1 MPSRHLLSCA
11 AVGVLCAGLLGAT
24 PAGAVPGGTVSAR
37 AVSARAVAAGAPARV
52 PAPPAVT
59 AQSVMPYLEEL
70 QAIADRNGGN
80 RAHGTPGYRE
90 SVTYV
95 KRVLERAG
103 YRTVLQPFTHDGAT
117 GYNII
122 ADWPGGDPRN
132 TVMVGAHLDSVLAGP
147 GINDNGSGSA
157 AVLATAVAVA
167 RAHLPAGRHLRFA
180 WWGAEEGG
188 LFGSAH
194 YVNTLSPAGRSSIR
208 SYLNFDQAGSRHT
221 TTWLVTH
228 DPSGADGA
236 VEPTEDFEGYF
247 AARSVPTFDIGD
259 TGSDDQSFAAAGI
272 PVAGFTTGIS
282 DCIHSACDDIHN
294 VDPAVQTLSTDA
306 VLHVTWQLATAGDR
320 R

>member
-1 MPSRHLLSCA
+1 MASRHLLRGIAVA
-11 AVGVLCAGLLGAT
+11 ALCTGLLGTA
-24 PAGAVPGGTVSAR
+24 PAGA
-37 AVSARAVAAGAPARV
+37 AAGV
-52 PAPPAVT
+52 PDPPTVT
-59 AQSVMPYLEEL
+59 AQSVMPYLEEF

-90 SVTYV
+90 SVAYV

-103 YRTVLQPFTHDGAT
+103 YHTVLQPFTHDGAT
-117 GYNII
+117 GYNLI
-122 ADWPGGDPRN
+122 ADLPGGDIRD
-132 TVMVGAHLDSVLAGP
+132 TLMLGAHLDSVQAGP

-167 RAHLPAGRHLRFA
+167 RAHPRTDRHLRFA

-194 YVNTLSPAGRSSIR
+194 YVNSLFAAQRSAIT

-228 DPSGADGA
+228 DPAGAAGA
-236 VEPTEDFEGYF
+236 VEPTKAFEAYF
-247 AARSVPTFDIGD
+247 AARSVPTFDIGN

-272 PVAGFTTGIS
+272 PMAGFTTGIS

-294 VDPAVQTLSTDA
+294 VDPDVLTLSTNA
-306 VLHVTWQLATAGDR
+306 VLDVTWNLALAQDR

>member
-1 MPSRHLLSCA
+1 MASRPLLRAVAVA
-11 AVGVLCAGLLGAT
+11 ALCAGLLGTA
-24 PAGAVPGGTVSAR
+24 PAGAAPAPRTAPDPPVVTAR
-37 AVSARAVAAGAPARV
+37 A
-52 PAPPAVT
+52 
-59 AQSVMPYLEEL
+59 VMPYLEEF

-90 SVTYV
+90 SVAYV
-95 KRVLERAG
+95 RRVLERAG

-117 GYNII
+117 GYNLI
-122 ADWPGGDPRN
+122 ADLPGGDTRD
-132 TVMVGAHLDSVLAGP
+132 TLMLGAHLDSVTAGP

-167 RAHLPAGRHLRFA
+167 RAHPRTERHLRFA

-194 YVNTLSPAGRSSIR
+194 YVNRLSPAQRSAIG
-208 SYLNFDQAGSRHT
+208 SYLNFDQAGSRHI

-228 DPSGADGA
+228 DPAGAAGA
-236 VEPTEDFEGYF
+236 VEATDAFEAYF
-247 AARSVPTFDIGD
+247 AARSVPTFDIGN

-272 PVAGFTTGIS
+272 PMAGFTTGIS

-294 VDPAVQTLSTDA
+294 VDPDVLALSTNA
-306 VLHVTWQLATAGDR
+306 VLDVAWHLALTKDR

>member
-1 MPSRHLLSCA
+1 MASRPFLRRAS
-11 AVGVLCAGLLGAT
+11 VGVLCVGLFGAA
-24 PAGAVPGGTVSAR
+24 PVGLFGAAPVGASPRVPG
-37 AVSARAVAAGAPARV
+37 
-52 PAPPAVT
+52 PPVVT
-59 AQSVMPYLEEL
+59 AQRVMPYLKGF
-70 QAIADRNGGN
+70 QSIADRNGGN

-95 KRVLERAG
+95 RRVLDEAG
-103 YRTVLQPFTHDGAT
+103 YRTTLQPFSHDGAT
-117 GYNII
+117 GYNVI
-122 ADWPGGDPRN
+122 ADWPGGDTRK
-132 TVMVGAHLDSVLAGP
+132 TVLVGAHLDSVLAGP

-167 RAHLPAGRHLRFA
+167 KAHLSTERHLRFA

-194 YVNTLSPAGRSSIR
+194 YVNSLSPAERSSVH
-208 SYLNFDQAGSRHT
+208 SYLNFDQAGSRNT

-228 DPSGADGA
+228 DPAGSEGAQEA
-236 VEPTEDFEGYF
+236 TEAFERYF
-247 AARSVPTFDIGD
+247 AARSIPTFDIGD

-294 VDPAVQTLSTDA
+294 VDPAVQTASTNA
-306 VLHVTWQLATAGDR
+306 VLDVTWQLAVTKDR